1 MRSTQKQPTITSN
14 YLALV
19 EEINNRVAL
28 SGRPANSVT
37 LLAVTKTRT
46 TEEIRAAYQAGVRHV
61 GENYLQEAL
70 PKQEALAGCG
80 DLHWHFIGA
89 IQSNKTALIA
99 EHFDWVHTIDRDKI
113 ARRLNRQRPAERGP
127 LNVCINI
134 NLHDEPSKAG
144 TTPAEL
150 PALAA
155 TIGECHNL
163 RLRGLM
169 AIPASDADPADAFGE
184 LAELHRTLTPA
195 PDDWDSLWMGMSA
208 DYAHAIAAGSTMIRI
223 GTALFGPR
231 PAR

>member
-19 EEINNRVAL
+19 DEINDRVAL

-70 PKQEALAGCG
+70 PKQRALADCA

-99 EHFDWVHTIDRDKI
+99 EHFDWVHTVDRDKI
-113 ARRLNRQRPAERGP
+113 AQRLNRQRPAERGP

-134 NLHDEPSKAG
+134 NLHNEPSKAG

-169 AIPASDADPADAFGE
+169 AIPASDVDPADAFGE
-184 LAELHRTLTPA
+184 LAELHRALTLA
-195 PDDWDSLWMGMSA
+195 PDDWDSLSMGMSA